1 MGHGG
6 ICVHRYLWFLV
17 GLMATTD
24 TRSAAG
30 PPAPPLGSTAV
41 VAGTAD
47 VSGEPQTA
55 DGSVDPEMPDAAVA
69 DVVTLDE
76 PRLTESSGLAFS
88 GVRAGHV
95 WTHNDSGGR
104 PRLFAFD
111 AATGRKTGE
120 CRLLGA
126 EAVDWEDLAA
136 FRQDD
141 IPRLIVADVGD
152 NRSRRD
158 SVVLYLLD
166 EPDPAETQGVAS
178 WDRLVVRYP
187 DGPRDCE
194 AVAVDPARGVILM
207 LEKSWTPVAGIYT
220 LPLPDRDAAADS
232 ARTPAGRTRE
242 LTARRIGQ
250 LYLPLITA
258 ADFDPVSG
266 DVWVSGYFQAFG
278 YACENRDEDLRSQFG
293 RLPHAC
299 GLPRWRQIEAIAVQ
313 EAGRVWVTTEGAP
326 AKLGRLTCGPGEPP
340 AASPDSEKVR
350 PGKARPETHPP

>member
-1 MGHGG
+1 MVHGG
-6 ICVHRYLWFLV
+6 ICLHRYLWLLV

-24 TRSAAG
+24 NASAAE
-30 PPAPPLGSTAV
+30 PPAPP
-41 VAGTAD
+41 
-47 VSGEPQTA
+47 A
-55 DGSVDPEMPDAAVA
+55 DGHTLSVPETPDAAVT
-69 DVVTLDE
+69 DVVVLDE

-126 EAVDWEDLAA
+126 EAVDWEDMAA

-194 AVAVDPARGVILM
+194 AVAVDPARGVIVM

-232 ARTPAGRTRE
+232 ARTPAARTRE

-258 ADFDPVSG
+258 ADFDSVSG
-266 DVWVSGYFQAFG
+266 DVWVSGYFQAFR
-278 YACENRDEDLRSQFG
+278 YVCENRDESLRSQFG
-293 RLPHAC
+293 RLPRVCA
-299 GLPRWRQIEAIAVQ
+299 LPRWRQIEAIAVQ
-313 EAGRVWVTTEGAP
+313 AAGRVWVTTEGAP
-326 AKLGRLTCGPGEPP
+326 AKLGRLTCDPGEPP
-340 AASPDSEKVR
+340 AALPAAEKCR
-350 PGKARPETHPP
+350 P